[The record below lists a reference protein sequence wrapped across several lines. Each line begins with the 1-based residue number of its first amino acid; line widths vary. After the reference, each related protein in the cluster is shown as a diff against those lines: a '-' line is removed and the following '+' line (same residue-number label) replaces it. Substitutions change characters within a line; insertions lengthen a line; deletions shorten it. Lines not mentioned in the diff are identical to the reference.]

1 VCQRVAEFGLSE
13 NNNKKEKQVCSV
25 SDLPLLLARAGGS
38 WSLLALRISKGMEE
52 NKDVVGVGAFQV
64 RRKLSRFLG
73 KKKDFL
79 HSVSCSVNLSWNQ
92 QFCSAEEFTKDT
104 GIKTV
109 LDLVSKKTLCVVLR
123 VTGVSEDNDMES
135 EGGSGSVVFLHSP
148 KCFTDCWMMRMWVRS
163 KHVASVSVS

>member
-1 VCQRVAEFGLSE
+1 MCQRVAEFGLSE

-73 KKKDFL
+73 KKKG
-79 HSVSCSVNLSWNQ
+79 LSS
-92 QFCSAEEFTKDT
+92 FC
-104 GIKTV
+104 V
-109 LDLVSKKTLCVVLR
+109 MQR
-123 VTGVSEDNDMES
+123 
-135 EGGSGSVVFLHSP
+135 
-148 KCFTDCWMMRMWVRS
+148 
-163 KHVASVSVS
+163 

>member
-1 VCQRVAEFGLSE
+1 MCQRVAEFGLSE